1 MYILAVQF
9 NSVFCLYN
17 TAYLEHFV
25 VVVVID
31 ININIYITADFFVT
45 WGARSESG
53 GVAVGAGAP
62 LPPNGKPLG
71 KLSGDDLKAV
81 IEKGFKHFSKLSYT
95 CSMVIIPPKLV

>member
-1 MYILAVQF
+1 M
-9 NSVFCLYN
+9 
-17 TAYLEHFV
+17 
-25 VVVVID
+25 
-31 ININIYITADFFVT
+31 T

-71 KLSGDDLKAV
+71 KLSGEDLKAV

-95 CSMVIIPPKLV
+95 CSIVIFVCNIYDSVRELFIFF